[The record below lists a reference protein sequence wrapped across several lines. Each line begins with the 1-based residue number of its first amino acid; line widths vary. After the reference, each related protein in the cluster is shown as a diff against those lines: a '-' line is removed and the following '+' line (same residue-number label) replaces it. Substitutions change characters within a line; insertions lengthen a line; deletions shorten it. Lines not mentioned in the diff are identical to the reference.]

1 MSEEQNNSQQI
12 ADNNQQEADVVED
25 GKINDK
31 MINDK
36 KEKHGFF
43 HHKCGKCEEYKA
55 GWQRAQAD
63 YQNLK
68 REVESMR
75 GEWARMSE
83 QQILEEF
90 LPVYDNFKLAFGLQ
104 TSDYGSEQQN
114 WVKGIECIMK
124 QFEKILKDH
133 GVEQIKTVGEIFNPE
148 LHEAIGEEASDLP
161 EHTIVRE
168 VEAGYMMKG
177 KVIKVAKVIV
187 AKMKNENIKNEN
199 DN

>member
-104 TSDYGSEQQN
+104 TSDYCSEQQN

-177 KVIKVAKVIV
+177 K
-187 AKMKNENIKNEN
+187 
-199 DN
+199 